1 MLVALEAAS
10 EQKCTMQPLW
20 CNRCA
25 APVVKVVNAFVWGW
39 IMKAEYRGNNTAYW
53 TLQRRWR
60 LQTAG
65 KASNYGKQW
74 CSIHLLHI
82 MIPINWLALEH
93 FIDLHNTTM
102 LWVFFFEALAMFMRM
117 FILMWACAHSRSQPK
132 GLSGLKRCTV
142 ASWSSTH
149 PTPPSCRK
157 RMKCSNSWMDVVE
170 KKSRWGSMPQDFFPH
185 IVDSGHT
192 HLRPCNSSNVSGAQ
206 TLNQIVHADPHVRP
220 PAFEALAATL
230 RGVQDLQKSNNI
242 YCWKKSSSCK
252 IFHNIQL

>member
-1 MLVALEAAS
+1 MLVEPAKHTPKTPILALATFAAGRLVLVALEAAS

-25 APVVKVVNAFVWGW
+25 APVVKVVNTFVWGL
-39 IMKAEYRGNNTAYW
+39 IMKAEYRRNNTVYW
-53 TLQRRWR
+53 TLQKRWR

-65 KASNYGKQW
+65 KASNYSKQR

-132 GLSGLKRCTV
+132 GLSGLKKMQWQAGRPPTQHH
-142 ASWSSTH
+142 H
-149 PTPPSCRK
+149 PVGKEWNAQIPGWTL
-157 RMKCSNSWMDVVE
+157 W
-170 KKSRWGSMPQDFFPH
+170 KKIPGEAQCPNIFF
-185 IVDSGHT
+185 T
-192 HLRPCNSSNVSGAQ
+192 HLWTVDTPTFGLAILQ
-206 TLNQIVHADPHVRP
+206 TSQGPKP
-220 PAFEALAATL
+220 
-230 RGVQDLQKSNNI
+230 
-242 YCWKKSSSCK
+242 
-252 IFHNIQL
+252 